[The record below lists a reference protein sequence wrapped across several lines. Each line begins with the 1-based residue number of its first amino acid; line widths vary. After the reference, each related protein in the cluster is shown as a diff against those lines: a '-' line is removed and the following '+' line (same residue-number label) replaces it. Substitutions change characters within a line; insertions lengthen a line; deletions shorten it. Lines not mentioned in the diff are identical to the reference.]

1 MTSPSTTSAGA
12 ASAGATSASTRTAAA
27 RWPAGSRTASVRA
40 TTRKFATG
48 VTVLTCSRDEGTH
61 GVTVSTLTLAS
72 MKPPMVSVAL
82 RRDSQGLAALLAAG
96 TFAVNVLGSQQD
108 PLARHFARSD
118 RGEGLTRPGRG
129 VWAGH
134 TADGVPLIGGAVGW
148 LQCRV
153 TRTVPAGDHELVLG
167 LVTDARLG
175 TAEVPLLNFAGALHR
190 LPAPSAPA
198 SGALAPST
206 PAAAPPD
213 DTTRS

>member
-1 MTSPSTTSAGA
+1 M
-12 ASAGATSASTRTAAA
+12 TSASATSRATAAPDAHATAPQAAAA

-40 TTRKFATG
+40 ATRKFATG
-48 VTVLTCSRDEGTH
+48 VTVLTCSRGEGTH

-96 TFAVNVLGSQQD
+96 TFAVNVLGGQQD

-134 TADGVPLIGGAVGW
+134 TADGVPLLGGAVGW

-167 LVTDARLG
+167 LVTAARLG
-175 TAEVPLLNFAGALHR
+175 TAETPLLTFAGNLHR
-190 LPAPSAPA
+190 FPAA
-198 SGALAPST
+198 SALAT
-206 PAAAPPD
+206 APPD